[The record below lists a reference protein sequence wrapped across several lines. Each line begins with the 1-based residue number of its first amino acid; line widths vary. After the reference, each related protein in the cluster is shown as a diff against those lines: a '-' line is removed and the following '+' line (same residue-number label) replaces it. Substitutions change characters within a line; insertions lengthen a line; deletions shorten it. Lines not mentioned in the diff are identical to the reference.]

1 DPQHNLWRV
10 TKFIRQPLKRI
21 PPVQRTDGSWCRLE
35 MYRANA
41 FAEHLE
47 GVFTPFD
54 RCLPEDAAETAR
66 LLAKPSRDA
75 GPIPP
80 VTEEETAEL
89 ITIMSNN
96 KAPGDDGI
104 NAIALKML
112 PPPSIQ
118 LITRIYNR
126 CLEIGYFPSTWK
138 RAQVTMIPKPGK
150 PEANLSEAHAG
161 VPQGGV
167 LGPLMYN
174 AYTADLPVLQRPDL
188 LAATYADDTAFLT
201 TADSALEAADTMQL
215 QLDLLSDWQKR
226 WNIAVN
232 NEKSTA
238 STFS

>member
-1 DPQHNLWRV
+1 DPQHSLWRV
-10 TKFIRQPLKRI
+10 TKSIRQPLKRI
-21 PPVQRTDGSWCRLE
+21 PPVQRTDGSWCRSE
-35 MYRANA
+35 MDRANA

-54 RCLPEDAAETAR
+54 RCSPEDAAETAR
-66 LLAKPSRDA
+66 LLAEPSRDA
-75 GPIPP
+75 DPIPP

-150 PEANLSEAHAG
+150 PEANLS
-161 VPQGGV
+161 V
-167 LGPLMYN
+167 LGPTLYSIYASDMPTKTPITEVN
-174 AYTADLPVLQRPDL
+174 EQDVLI
-188 LAATYADDTAFLT
+188 ATYADDTAVLT
-201 TADSALEAADTMQL
+201 KSSSILAATFALQEY
-215 QLDLLSDWQKR
+215 LDAFHQWATN
-226 WNIAVN
+226 WNIRVN
-232 NEKSTA
+232 ADKCANV
-238 STFS
+238 TFT